1 LIELA
6 YDLYGDEVDSIRY
19 AVRRV
24 ARGRIAKRETRMI
37 RYAEDGGATPPI
49 STQRIADAVRFF
61 LRLHFIFYFTANS
74 AIFAITL

>member
-1 LIELA
+1 
-6 YDLYGDEVDSIRY
+6 
-19 AVRRV
+19 
-24 ARGRIAKRETRMI
+24 MI

-61 LRLHFIFYFTANS
+61 LRWHFIFYFTANS